1 MMSSTLKGTFALAA
15 VATCALVFPPTAAA
29 QTPCGSPGGPDVIVG
44 DITGPQ
50 NYSAAGSLE
59 ALSLGTYSCNVGDV
73 WLNWFANTNQH
84 PVIGGELYRYSVVGG
99 AGRFEQVGLS
109 WLKHGFFALSNQ
121 LCCSGCVGTDGTHLG
136 VRCSDPY
143 TAGRNG
149 TQSGLGPRFQVN
161 ANTGFFNYPPHHT
174 PSGTNTGRI
183 EVDVSDLAASNGTT
197 RRYFGNAQY
206 VSPDDAAAG
215 NQNNNASSREISV
228 TGSGSAWT
236 FSFAGATQREV
247 PAIRAWA
254 MCEPGVTLSD
264 VQIPGEGL
272 LVFGYK
278 ATDLGNGL
286 HHYEYALYNMNSDRS
301 VRSFSLPIPSGVVI
315 SNVGFHDVT
324 YRGNDGMG
332 GTQNFSGADWTF
344 SNNGTTLEWSTS
356 TFASD
361 TNANAIRWGT
371 SYNFR
376 FDANAVPTP
385 GMVDLGTY
393 KVVGTVSVPA
403 DLPGGPGAP
412 GISFCS
418 ADGTLATFCPCL
430 NFGIAGNGC
439 GNSQNAS
446 GANLASAG
454 TVSPDTVVLTATGE
468 LPTSLTIFLQG
479 DSQDTNGLVFGDGL
493 RCVTGNL
500 KRLYSKNAVAGTVA
514 APTGGDPSIT
524 SRSAA
529 LGDPIAPGSTRY
541 YMTYYRD
548 PSPSFCGAP
557 MGSTFNGTNGQ
568 IITW

>member
-1 MMSSTLKGTFALAA
+1 
-15 VATCALVFPPTAAA
+15 
-29 QTPCGSPGGPDVIVG
+29 
-44 DITGPQ
+44 
-50 NYSAAGSLE
+50 
-59 ALSLGTYSCNVGDV
+59 
-73 WLNWFANTNQH
+73 
-84 PVIGGELYRYSVVGG
+84 
-99 AGRFEQVGLS
+99 
-109 WLKHGFFALSNQ
+109 
-121 LCCSGCVGTDGTHLG
+121 
-136 VRCSDPY
+136 
-143 TAGRNG
+143 
-149 TQSGLGPRFQVN
+149 
-161 ANTGFFNYPPHHT
+161 
-174 PSGTNTGRI
+174 
-183 EVDVSDLAASNGTT
+183 
-197 RRYFGNAQY
+197 
-206 VSPDDAAAG
+206 
-215 NQNNNASSREISV
+215 
-228 TGSGSAWT
+228 
-236 FSFAGATQREV
+236 
-247 PAIRAWA
+247 
-254 MCEPGVTLSD
+254 
-264 VQIPGEGL
+264 
-272 LVFGYK
+272 
-278 ATDLGNGL
+278 
-286 HHYEYALYNMNSDRS
+286 
-301 VRSFSLPIPSGVVI
+301 
-315 SNVGFHDVT
+315 
-324 YRGNDGMG
+324 MG

-430 NFGIAGNGC
+430 NFGNAGNGC
-439 GNSQNAS
+439 GNSQNAA